1 MAKKKIDKYVFKPG
15 TSYLSNRYPNAY
27 KLFADNYKF
36 IQAELTAFLNQEIID
51 SAKCERDIEYIIDG
65 LVFDIALQT
74 NYNSKFLGLAE
85 FNSLDISPTVVRT
98 IQRMRNKIISIGDVS
113 ADVDLVHEINALID
127 DIIDIATN
135 GRSAADDLVY
145 TSPSNITAQREN
157 AKQLILANTDWFYT
171 EVNAYVAET
180 YPSADHDVDK
190 CTRDI
195 KYALES
201 LLYDITYQGNSASYD
216 SAKFFYYYNDEL
228 TPGIDPTHRVVTVAA
243 YDHLQSI
250 ISNTLQG
257 LLVINTDGNALSQ
270 DLTGDASD
278 EATALEAV
286 GLLDIVKDVIDN
298 GPSALDN
305 YTRSLPSL
313 IGAPGNRI
321 TAKNA
326 IEAAKDSIIENS
338 VAFSGYTYN
347 LDKCERDLGYILDSY
362 LYDMRYGGNQHTVK
376 VAAKYWDQDV
386 AQIDGNRLPE
396 LDGHAFVRELI
407 TDYIFKNVEYDNKQE
422 LVQQTL
428 DISISEEL
436 TNYTPDT
443 AIFTPTTGTLFLN
456 IGAHTLQVGDEIL
469 IQEESLTFTYD
480 GETDSY
486 PRGAGVFDSPTLKDS
501 YFNRALKV
509 TDTTSTS
516 ITVNIGITD
525 KTSAWTFEGAT
536 SGAIVTGARTSIF
549 NLAGITLDVIENGLS
564 VMPTEEKTGV
574 GTIKVQG
581 RFNSADLL
589 LMTNTTVNEIIYSF
603 SDPQR
608 GGFVTVEE
616 KSDGDYPKF
625 LQTTDGVT
633 TIELNYDTSAHSAS
647 DSVQIFVEEKEIR
660 TRPFDF
666 GTDAIE
672 RMRVAAPLSMLDADF
687 EYGLQPTKWSA
698 IATMRGY
705 PSIYEVPGTETE
717 VVSVITDSSAGT
729 EGIGASLITITT
741 VGAHGWE
748 PGTPITIKGLETGVT
763 GSGRA
768 EGSFV
773 VVTVP
778 APNQITFYA
787 KGKVGA
793 EGDDLATSF
802 TQLRQAGFYTGADV
816 GLPSFDILSNGS
828 AGTLTTAL
836 KVEVNDDTIPF
847 NGDRPEIGAPL
858 VAGGIVL
865 GTQVTS
871 VIGQGGIEVTPTT
884 AADILSG
891 STTLTVD
898 DPSGVEIG
906 LVLDRGDGFGA
917 TITNIVGNDLS
928 LSSPLAKDFVGNVV
942 TYNNIVGQNDTS
954 QGAGAL
960 FDISRAGGVYSL
972 DQIAAPG
979 QNYAIGDVIVIFG
992 NDLGGS
998 SPEHDLEITVDT
1010 VETDGSLLTVTL
1022 SGNAFDGNAVITG
1035 VNGTYNN
1042 GNGNGGTYNIEFEN
1056 NVYTSVTEVDPTY
1069 FNVNATPTG
1078 GNGTGLAFD
1087 VTVTDNVY
1095 TVAKDPSTAIDYQ
1108 ANDIVVISGTEFEG
1122 GVSPDNDLTIKILTV
1137 DGAGSPDSWDV
1148 FGVGPDITESFVSP
1162 PFQNSGSGI
1171 GAVFNVDKVGS
1182 VYSVNFSITGS
1193 GFAPGDLLTVS
1204 GNDLSG
1210 VAPTNNCVIE
1220 ILTVDVGGEILTYS
1234 VTGTGT
1240 NTKFFAF
1247 KTGTNIVGNGAS
1259 FDVSITGQTYNIT
1272 LAQPGS
1278 NFADGQEIVI
1288 DGLLVGGLSVTNDI
1302 TITIDTVTLADSTG
1316 ALGSINTFTPS
1327 GTASFSTTGYVVG
1340 DRIKFDGANFSG
1352 GATGVNDLFLEVT
1365 SVGTEG
1371 NILTF
1376 DIVGTAPDAVVE
1388 YVTPPSTTS
1397 GSGQDADFTVT
1408 RTGTT
1413 YTAQLNAIGTNYLPN
1428 EIITIDGADLGGV
1441 STTNDLTITVNTV
1454 DTNGEILTYTE
1465 TGTAF
1470 NGSTKDELVG
1480 STLVGTGANFTVTLS
1495 GGSYTVSPSSG
1506 GQDYGPNQ
1514 TFTVLGNQVN
1524 GASPAN
1530 DLTITV
1536 ATVDSTGAILTA
1548 TATGNA
1554 STDVGSFTNVGG
1566 SVRQP
1571 TGFGASFDVV
1581 RTGTNYVATVNA
1593 TGSDYNVGDRIV
1605 LSGGD
1610 LGGVP
1615 ITNDLTVIIS
1625 IVSTSGAIVDFTT
1638 SGTGSGGDSLDLY
1651 SAITLSEPVEAE
1663 LIKDLSVTFE
1673 ALATIEVNFAT
1684 AHGIVPGASFITTIL
1699 SDDGLNNHLLASGS
1713 FIASSV
1719 PTITSV
1725 TYQARAAGTIETSAG
1740 LDNIRGEVYLRPD
1753 SFFTHR
1759 PYDGGVQLGTGGPQ
1773 YGAQAIRQSKKYIRY
1788 QSGKG
1793 IMYTTGALF
1802 APSYDLR
1809 SATSDGIE
1817 VGSTITVTCDD
1828 NDHGMQVGGYIRLL
1842 GIETPGYN
1850 GEYIVTNIVSE
1861 RVFQVQAGYR
1871 LGSTDAVLSFAAQ
1884 VSVLG
1889 WHGATVRSGIFD
1901 DQNGIFWEF
1910 DGTNVQVSQRTS
1922 TKQVAGT
1929 INAIPDENRISGT
1942 NTRFRDQLTAG
1953 DRVVLRGM
1961 THVVTHISSQTEMT
1975 VAPDY
1980 RGVNPATG
1988 AKLCLVTDKKVR
2000 QAEFNLDSLDGNGP
2014 SGYNIDIAKMQMIGI
2029 QYSWYGAG
2037 FIDFMLRGADGNFV
2051 FAHRMRNSNVNTE
2064 AFMRSGNLPV
2074 RYEVTNE
2081 GAYGKLREDMDAAQT
2096 FVPIEN
2102 AEFFPTSGTVYI
2114 DNEIITFSGVDYET
2128 NNLTGCNRSANLINF
2143 QAGATRSYSAGDADA
2158 HNARTG
2164 VILISNTITPLISH
2178 WGSAFITDGQFDED
2192 RGYIFSY
2199 AETGITV
2206 DTSRQTAFLIRLAPS
2221 VSNAVTGDL
2230 GDRELLNRA
2239 QLLLQGIEITSDAG
2253 SGGIVVEGILNPQ
2266 NYPVNPSSVGWEGL
2280 SGLAQGGQPSF
2291 AQVAPGGS
2299 ITWTT
2304 GNTSITV
2311 DLEALS
2317 PLSTTLNTGIYRS
2330 PRGANYV
2337 YVNASDYRSTF
2348 GTTNLDQVIGTT
2360 ITGTNIPAGTTI
2372 IGGQINSGNDYGYF
2386 RLSDRISN
2394 NINQNQS
2401 NYLTVTQG
2409 GNLDNRNFALI
2420 SATSWESSGAKSGDE
2435 VAIST
2440 TNPTFPAGT
2449 RISSVS
2455 QREFAGST
2463 FYEVTFNNT
2472 FQGTLTAGSGT
2483 VTLEFSQPAYAQPG
2497 ETVFSFIAN
2506 PGERSTLSLDQL
2518 KELTN
2523 TPLGGRG
2530 TFPNGPDVLAIN
2542 VYKVSGVD
2550 ISANIVLKWG
2560 EAQA

>member
-1 MAKKKIDKYVFKPG
+1 MAKRKIDKYVFKPG

-27 KLFADNYKF
+27 KLFADNYRF
-36 IQAELTAFLNQEIID
+36 IQAELTAYLNQEILD
-51 SAKCERDIEYIIDG
+51 SEKCERDIGYIIDG
-65 LVFDIALQT
+65 LVFDVALQT
-74 NYNSKFLGLAE
+74 NYNAKFLGLTE

-98 IQRMRNKIISIGDVS
+98 IQRMRNQIISIGDVS
-113 ADVDLVHEINALID
+113 ADEDIVHEINTLID

-145 TSPSNITAQREN
+145 TSPSNISTPREN
-157 AKQLILANTDWFYT
+157 AKQLILANTEWFYT

-195 KYALES
+195 KYALEAM
-201 LLYDITYQGNSASYD
+201 LYDITYQGNTASYD
-216 SAKFFYYYNDEL
+216 SAKFFYYYNDENN
-228 TPGIDPTHRVVTVAA
+228 PGIDPTHRVVTVAA
-243 YDHLQSI
+243 YEHLQSI
-250 ISNTLQG
+250 IENTLQG
-257 LLVINTDGNALSQ
+257 LLVINSEGNTLAQ
-270 DLTGDASD
+270 DISGDASD

-286 GLLDIVKDVIDN
+286 ALLDIVKDVIDS
-298 GPSALDN
+298 GPGELDN

-313 IGAPGNRI
+313 IGADGTRI
-321 TAKNA
+321 SVKNA
-326 IEAAKDSIIENS
+326 IESARSTIIENS

-407 TDYIFKNVEYDNKQE
+407 TDYIFKNIAYDNKQE
-422 LVQQTL
+422 LIQQTF
-428 DISISEEL
+428 DNSITEEL

-443 AIFTPTTGTLFLN
+443 AIYTPTTGSLFLN
-456 IGAHTLQVGDEIL
+456 IGAHNLSVGDEIL
-469 IQEESLTFTYD
+469 ILEESLSFTYN
-480 GETDSY
+480 GETDAY

-509 TDTTSTS
+509 TAITTTA
-516 ITVNIGITD
+516 ITVNIGAST
-525 KTSAWTFEGAT
+525 KTNAWVFEGAI
-536 SGAIVTGARTSIF
+536 SGAIIAGARTSIY

-564 VMPTEEKTGV
+564 VMPEEEKTGV

-589 LMTNTTVNEIIYSF
+589 LMTNTTTNEIIYSF

-608 GGFVTVEE
+608 GGFVTVET
-616 KSDGDYPKF
+616 KSDVDYPKF

-633 TIELNYDTSAHSAS
+633 TVELNYDTTGHSPS

-672 RMRVAAPLSMLDADF
+672 RMRIAPPVSMLDADF

-729 EGIGASLITITT
+729 DGIGASLITVTT

-748 PGTPITIKGLETGVT
+748 PGTPITIKGLETGISS
-763 GSGRA
+763 SGRA

-778 APNQITFYA
+778 APNIITYYA

-793 EGDDLATSF
+793 EGDNLVTGF

-836 KVEVNDDTIPF
+836 KVEDGSDTIPF

-858 VAGGIVL
+858 IAGGITL

-871 VIGQGGIEVTPTT
+871 VIGQGGVEVTPTT
-884 AADILSG
+884 ASDTLQG
-891 STTLTVD
+891 STTLTVQ
-898 DPSGVEIG
+898 DPSGVEVG
-906 LVLDRGDGFGA
+906 LVLDRGDGFG
-917 TITNIVGNDLS
+917 TRITNVVGNDLS
-928 LSSPLAKDFVGNVV
+928 LSSPLAKDFVGNIVS
-942 TYNNIVGQNDTS
+942 YNNVTGTNDTS
-954 QGAGAL
+954 QGASAL

-972 DQIAAPG
+972 DQISDPG

-1010 VETDGSLLTVTL
+1010 VETDGSILTVTL

-1035 VNGTYNN
+1035 VTGTYNN
-1042 GNGNGGTYNIEFEN
+1042 GNGNGGIFDIEFEN
-1056 NVYTSVTEVDPTY
+1056 NVYTSVTEVAPSY
-1069 FNVNATPTG
+1069 FNVNSTSSG

-1095 TVAKDPSTAIDYQ
+1095 TVAKDPATATGYQ
-1108 ANDIVVISGTEFEG
+1108 ANDIVQISGTSFEG
-1122 GVSPDNDLTIKILTV
+1122 GISPDNDLTVKILTV
-1137 DGAGSPDSWDV
+1137 DQDGSPDSFDI
-1148 FGVGPDITESFVSP
+1148 FGVGPDVTESFISP
-1162 PFQNSGSGI
+1162 PFQNSGAGI
-1171 GAVFNVDKVGS
+1171 GAVFNIDKIGNT
-1182 VYSVNFSITGS
+1182 YSANFSITGS
-1193 GFAPGDLLTVS
+1193 GFAPGDLLTIS
-1204 GNDLSG
+1204 GNELNG
-1210 VAPTNNCVIE
+1210 VAPTNNCVIQ
-1220 ILTVDVGGEILTYS
+1220 ILTVDVGGEILTYD
-1234 VTGTGT
+1234 VTGLGT

-1247 KTGTNIVGNGAS
+1247 QTGFNIVGNGAS
-1259 FDVSITGQTYNIT
+1259 FDVAITGQTYNIT
-1272 LAQPGS
+1272 LAQPGA
-1278 NFADGQEIVI
+1278 NYADGQEITI
-1288 DGLLVGGLSVTNDI
+1288 DGSFLGGITPDNDI
-1302 TITIDTVTLADSTG
+1302 TITIDTVTLAESTG

-1327 GTASFSTTGYVVG
+1327 GTAAFSTSGYVVG
-1340 DRIKFDGANFSG
+1340 DRLKFDGANFSG
-1352 GATGVNDLFLEVT
+1352 GATGINDLFLDVT
-1365 SVGTEG
+1365 SVGTDG

-1376 DIVGTAPDAVVE
+1376 DIVGTAPDSVVE
-1388 YVTPPSTTS
+1388 YVTPPFTTN

-1413 YTAQLNAIGTNYLPN
+1413 YTAQINAIGTNYLPN
-1428 EIITIDGADLGGV
+1428 EVLTFDGADLGGV

-1470 NGSTKDELVG
+1470 NGSTKEGLNG
-1480 STLVGTGANFTVTLS
+1480 SALVGTGANFTVTLS

-1536 ATVDSTGAILTA
+1536 SSVDGTGAILTA
-1548 TATGNA
+1548 TASGNA
-1554 STDVGSFTNVGG
+1554 STDVGSFINVSG

-1571 TGFGASFDVV
+1571 TGFGSSFDVV
-1581 RTGTNYVATVNA
+1581 RTGENYVATINQSGA
-1593 TGSDYNVGDRIV
+1593 DYRIGDRIV
-1605 LSGGD
+1605 ISGAD
-1610 LGGVP
+1610 VGGVP
-1615 ITNDLTVIIS
+1615 IVNDLTVTVT
-1625 IVSTSGAIVDFTT
+1625 IVSTSGSVVDFTT

-1651 SAITLSEPVEAE
+1651 SAITISEPVEEE
-1663 LIKDLSVTFE
+1663 LLANLSVTFE

-1699 SDDGLNNHLLASGS
+1699 SDDGSNNHLLASGS

-1802 APSYDLR
+1802 APSYNLR
-1809 SATSDGIE
+1809 SVTSDGIE

-1828 NDHGMQVGGYIRLL
+1828 NDHGMQIGGYIRLL

-1850 GEYIVTNIVSE
+1850 GDYIVTNIVSE
-1861 RVFQVQAGYR
+1861 RTFEVQSGYR
-1871 LGSTDAVLSFAAQ
+1871 LGALEAVLSFNAQ
-1884 VSVLG
+1884 TSVLG

-1980 RGVNPATG
+1980 RGVNPALG
-1988 AKLCLVTDKKVR
+1988 AKLCLVSDKKVK
-2000 QAEFNLDSLDGNGP
+2000 QADFNLDSLDGNGP
-2014 SGYNIDIAKMQMIGI
+2014 SGYEIDIAKMQMIGI

-2051 FAHRMRNSNVNTE
+2051 FCHRMRNSNVNTE

-2081 GAYGKLREDMDAAQT
+2081 GAYGKLSQDMDAAQT
-2096 FVPIEN
+2096 TVPLES

-2114 DNEIITFSGVDYET
+2114 DNEIITFSGVDYES
-2128 NNLTGCNRSANLINF
+2128 NLLTGCNRSANLINF
-2143 QAGATRSYSAGDADA
+2143 QAGATRSYSAGDADS

-2178 WGSAFITDGQFDED
+2178 WGSAFITDGGFDDD

-2199 AETGITV
+2199 AETGISV
-2206 DTSRQTAFLIRLAPS
+2206 DTTRQTAFLIRLAPS

-2239 QLLLQGIEITSDAG
+2239 QLLLQGLEITSDTG
-2253 SGGIVVEGILNPQ
+2253 TGGIVVEGILNPQ
-2266 NYPVNPSSVGWEGL
+2266 NYPTNPSSVGWEGL

-2304 GNTSITV
+2304 GNTSIEV
-2311 DLEALS
+2311 DLESLS
-2317 PLSTTLNTGIYRS
+2317 PLSTQLNTGIYRT

-2372 IGGQINSGNDYGYF
+2372 TGGQINSGNDYGYF
-2386 RLSDRISN
+2386 RLNNRTSN

-2401 NYLTVTQG
+2401 NYLTVTRG
-2409 GNLDNRNFALI
+2409 GNLDNRNFAFI
-2420 SATSWESSGAKSGDE
+2420 SKASWESSGAKSGDE
-2435 VAIST
+2435 VSINTA
-2440 TNPTFPAGT
+2440 NPTFPAGT

-2455 QREFAGST
+2455 QEEFAGNI

-2483 VTLEFSQPAYAQPG
+2483 ITLEFSQPAYAQPG

-2506 PGERSTLSLDQL
+2506 PGERSTLSLEQL

-2542 VYKVSGVD
+2542 VYKVSGAQ